1 MAEIA
6 KGRSGFLRP
15 AGLAA
20 SCVAL
25 LTLAFAP
32 VGQFYLAW
40 VGLAPWLILLAEAK
54 SKKSVF
60 FWSWI
65 AGTAFF
71 VANMWWMS
79 YISWPG
85 MMALMIF
92 CGLYWGLAALVIRGA
107 GLLHGGILG
116 GVLGIAVVWTAFEW
130 LRGIIFTGLPWLYL
144 GYTQTPILAMCQV
157 ADVAGAYGVTF
168 WVVAVNA
175 LAATAW
181 LNRDRLR
188 DLVPAAG
195 AVGTLTIMALG
206 YGLYR
211 MGQTANCVSAG
222 PTLAL
227 VQSNYPQT
235 NSGEKGAKIAE
246 RLEFHVG
253 KTLAALDGEPG
264 KIDMVVWSETMMC
277 PLNVT
282 ARLEDPTFQ
291 EVYDKLSDLTRN
303 NHVALL
309 TGGEYCANW
318 QDETRPDGIYRVP
331 KEQRNSVYLFDR
343 DGRMDDSPG
352 HRYDKVHLVPW
363 GEFIPG
369 KESMPYLYKLSVAL
383 GPNYYA
389 DYVMEPGDVLTV
401 FDLKDQG
408 RDFRFVTPICF
419 EDIDARICSAM
430 FRPTEGGG
438 KRADFLVN
446 LTNDG
451 WFKANENAQH
461 FQAAAFR
468 SIENRAWMARCVNT
482 GISGFIDSE
491 GRSSDVLPARVEG
504 TSVRRIMIDGRL
516 SFYTR
521 FGDVF
526 AWGCVGGSGVMAAW
540 AWKTRRKLETAKKA
554 EEKAS

>member
-1 MAEIA
+1 
-6 KGRSGFLRP
+6 
-15 AGLAA
+15 
-20 SCVAL
+20 VAL

-54 SKKSVF
+54 SQKSAF

-71 VANMWWMS
+71 IANMWWMS

-157 ADVAGAYGVTF
+157 ADIAGAYGVTF
-168 WVVAVNA
+168 WVVAVNG
-175 LAATAW
+175 LVATAW
-181 LNRDRLR
+181 LNRDRLG

-195 AVGTLTIMALG
+195 VVGTLTITVLG

-211 MGQTANCVSAG
+211 MGQTAHCLSAG

-227 VQSNYPQT
+227 VQANYPQS
-235 NSGEKGAKIAE
+235 NNGEKGAKIAQ
-246 RLEFHVG
+246 RLEFHV
-253 KTLAALDGEPG
+253 KETIAALNEEPG
-264 KIDMVVWSETMMC
+264 KIDLVVWSETMMEA
-277 PLNVT
+277 LNAM
-282 ARLEDPTFQ
+282 ARLEVPQFQ
-291 EVYDKLSDLTRN
+291 DAYDTLSRLAADNR
-303 NHVALL
+303 VAIL
-309 TGGEYCANW
+309 TGGDYFGDW
-318 QDETRPDGIYRVP
+318 KDEVRGDGTYRVP
-331 KEQRNSVYLFDR
+331 EDRRNTAYLFDR
-343 DGRMDDSPG
+343 NGRMDDSPG
-352 HRYDKVHLVPW
+352 YRYDKIHLVPW

-369 KESMPYLYKLSVAL
+369 KESMPFLYKLSVAL
-383 GPNYYA
+383 GPNYYT
-389 DYVMEPGDVLTV
+389 DYIMQPGDVLTV
-401 FDLKDQG
+401 FHLKERG

-451 WFKANENAQH
+451 WFKANENSQH
-461 FQAAAFR
+461 FQAATFR
-468 SIENRAWMARCVNT
+468 SIENRAWAARCVNT

-491 GRSSDVLPARVEG
+491 GRSSDLIPARVEG

-526 AWGCVGGSGVMAAW
+526 AWACVGGSGAMAAW
-540 AWKTRRKLETAKKA
+540 AWKNRRKLQTTKKQQ
-554 EEKAS
+554 EKSP

>member
-1 MAEIA
+1 MADIA
-6 KGRSGFLRP
+6 RRSGFLRP

-20 SCVAL
+20 ACVAL

-40 VGLAPWLILLAEAK
+40 VGLAPWLILLAEAQ
-54 SKKSVF
+54 SKKSAF
-60 FWSWI
+60 FWSWT

-71 VANMWWMS
+71 VTNMWWMS

-92 CGLYWGLAALVIRGA
+92 CGLYWGCAALVIRGA
-107 GLLHGGILG
+107 GLLHGGIWG

-130 LRGIIFTGLPWLYL
+130 LRGIIFTGLPWLFL

-157 ADVAGAYGVTF
+157 ADIAGAYGVTF
-168 WVVAVNA
+168 WVVAVNG

-188 DLVPAAG
+188 ELVPAAG
-195 AVGTLTIMALG
+195 VVGMLLIAVLG

-211 MGQTANCVSAG
+211 MGQTASCLSAG
-222 PTLAL
+222 PTVAL
-227 VQSNYPQT
+227 VQANYPQS
-235 NSGEKGAKIAE
+235 NNGEKGAKIAQ
-246 RLEFHVG
+246 RLEFHE
-253 KTLAALDGEPG
+253 KETIAALNAEPG
-264 KIDMVVWSETMMC
+264 KIDLVVWSETMMEA
-277 PLNVT
+277 LNAT
-282 ARLEDPTFQ
+282 ARLVDPDFQ
-291 EVYDKLSDLTRN
+291 DVYDALSRLAAN
-303 NHVALL
+303 NHVAIL
-309 TGGEYCANW
+309 TGGDYFGDW
-318 QDETRPDGIYRVP
+318 KDEVRGDGTYRVP
-331 KEQRNSVYLFDR
+331 EDRRNTAYLFDR

-352 HRYDKVHLVPW
+352 HRYDKIHLVPW

-369 KESMPYLYKLSVAL
+369 KVSMPFLYRLSVAL
-383 GPNYYA
+383 GPNYYT
-389 DYVMEPGDVLTV
+389 DYIMQPGDVLTV
-401 FDLKDQG
+401 FHLKDGG

-461 FQAAAFR
+461 FQAATFR

-491 GRSSDVLPARVEG
+491 GRGRDLLPARVEG

-526 AWGCVGGSGVMAAW
+526 AWGCVGGSGMMAAW
-540 AWKTRRKLETAKKA
+540 AWNNRPKRQTTKNE
-554 EEKAS
+554 EEKSS